1 MKAMKS
7 KWLALFLAVIMTF
20 TLLPSVVFAAGAD
33 TGVAKIGD
41 QTYNSVAEA
50 ITAAG
55 SNATTIELTQNV
67 SEDVT
72 IPQGANIT
80 LYIPEGIT
88 LTNKV
93 GHTITNNGTLTVTG
107 AGTVDNVTHAKG
119 ALVNYGTAI
128 LEGATFTRSAEAST
142 STTSSGGNSW
152 YVIDNHGTMTITGTA
167 NVVNNGY
174 FSSLIRNIGTADAA
188 SSLTV
193 SGNATLRQDNFI
205 ALKND
210 DYGNVA
216 VTGGTI
222 TSNEQAIQNW
232 SQAAISG
239 GTLNGQVITWSYEG
253 FASATEI
260 SGNAVV
266 NGDVVAVNYDG
277 GTSIP
282 SVTIKG
288 GTITGEI
295 SKATYNN
302 GLQPA
307 APDAASSSIV
317 VSGGTFSN
325 AVDSNFFADNFYLH
339 QNPDGSYSVHEH
351 NMVMK
356 YDAENHWYECSVCG
370 EKADVSAHT
379 FGEWNITKE
388 ATATE
393 AGSREKVCSVCGYQ
407 VVEEI
412 PATGDASST
421 PTEEEMTNGTTT
433 IDTDVNSANPQ
444 TSDNSYVFL
453 GITLLCLSGAGLAGT
468 VIFRKKYS
476 K

>member
-253 FASATEI
+253 CNLQHLTQLLPLLLFQAVLSPTLQIQTFLLII
-260 SGNAVV
+260 SICTKIRMVPIL
-266 NGDVVAVNYDG
+266 YM
-277 GTSIP
+277 SI
-282 SVTIKG
+282 TW
-288 GTITGEI
+288 
-295 SKATYNN
+295 
-302 GLQPA
+302 L
-307 APDAASSSIV
+307 
-317 VSGGTFSN
+317 
-325 AVDSNFFADNFYLH
+325 
-339 QNPDGSYSVHEH
+339 
-351 NMVMK
+351 
-356 YDAENHWYECSVCG
+356 
-370 EKADVSAHT
+370 
-379 FGEWNITKE
+379 
-388 ATATE
+388 
-393 AGSREKVCSVCGYQ
+393 
-407 VVEEI
+407 
-412 PATGDASST
+412 
-421 PTEEEMTNGTTT
+421 
-433 IDTDVNSANPQ
+433 
-444 TSDNSYVFL
+444 
-453 GITLLCLSGAGLAGT
+453 
-468 VIFRKKYS
+468 
-476 K
+476 

>member
-1 MKAMKS
+1 MAG
-7 KWLALFLAVIMTF
+7 AFLTVIMAF
-20 TLLPSVVFAAGAD
+20 TLLPSVVFAENANA
-33 TGVAKIGD
+33 GVAKIGD
-41 QTYNSVAEA
+41 QTYDSVAKA

-55 SNATTIELTQNV
+55 SNVTTIELTQSV

-80 LYIPEGIT
+80 LHIPEGIT
-88 LTNKV
+88 LTNKT
-93 GHTITNNGTLTVTG
+93 GHTIINNGTLTVTG

-119 ALVNYGTAI
+119 ALVNNGTVI
-128 LEGATFTRSAEAST
+128 LEGATFTRSKEAST
-142 STTSSGGNSW
+142 SSTSSGGNSW

-174 FSSLIRNIGTADAA
+174 FSSLIRNIGTANAA

-216 VTGGTI
+216 ITGGTI

-266 NGDVVAVNYDG
+266 NGNVVAVNYDG

-295 SKATYNN
+295 SKATYHN

-307 APDAASSSIV
+307 APNETSSSIV

-379 FGEWNITKE
+379 FGEWNVTKE
-388 ATATE
+388 ATETE
-393 AGSREKVCSVCGYQ
+393 VGSKEKVCSICGHK

-412 PATGDASST
+412 PATGTVSST
-421 PTEEEMTNGTTT
+421 PTEEMTNGTTT
-433 IDTDVNSANPQ
+433 SNVNSENPQ
-444 TSDNSYVFL
+444 TGENSYVFL
-453 GITLLCLSGAGLAGT
+453 GVALLCLSGAGLVGT
-468 VIFRKKYS
+468 FIFRKKYS

>member
-7 KWLALFLAVIMTF
+7 KWLALFLTVIMTF
-20 TLLPSVVFAAGAD
+20 TLLPSVVFAAGED

-88 LTNKV
+88 LTNKA

-142 STTSSGGNSW
+142 SATSSGGNSW

-174 FSSLIRNIGTADAA
+174 FSSLSRNIGTADAA

-222 TSNEQAIQNW
+222 TSNEQTIQNW

-325 AVDSNFFADNFYLH
+325 AVDSNFFADNFYLN

-356 YDAENHWYECSVCG
+356 YDADNHWYE
-370 EKADVSAHT
+370 
-379 FGEWNITKE
+379 
-388 ATATE
+388 
-393 AGSREKVCSVCGYQ
+393 CSVCGYQ

-412 PATGDASST
+412 SATGDASST

-433 IDTDVNSANPQ
+433 TDVNSANPQ
-444 TSDNSYVFL
+444 TGDNSYVFL
-453 GITLLCLSGAGLAGT
+453 GIALLCLSGAGLAGT

>member
-7 KWLALFLAVIMTF
+7 KWLALFLTVIMTF
-20 TLLPSVVFAAGAD
+20 TLLPSVVFAAGED

-88 LTNKV
+88 LTNKA

-142 STTSSGGNSW
+142 SATSSGGNSW

-188 SSLTV
+188 SSLIV

-222 TSNEQAIQNW
+222 TSNEQAVQNW
-232 SQAAISG
+232 SQATISS
-239 GTLNGQVITWSYEG
+239 GTLNGKVITWSYEG
-253 FASATEI
+253 SSSATEI

-325 AVDSNFFADNFYLH
+325 VVDSNFFADNFYLN

-356 YDAENHWYECSVCG
+356 YDAENHWYE
-370 EKADVSAHT
+370 
-379 FGEWNITKE
+379 
-388 ATATE
+388 
-393 AGSREKVCSVCGYQ
+393 CSVCGYQ

-433 IDTDVNSANPQ
+433 DVNSANPQ
-444 TSDNSYVFL
+444 TGDNSYVFL
-453 GITLLCLSGAGLAGT
+453 GIALLCLSGAGLAGT

>member
-7 KWLALFLAVIMTF
+7 KWLALFLTVIMTF
-20 TLLPSVVFAAGAD
+20 TLLPSVVFAAGED

-88 LTNKV
+88 LTNKA
-93 GHTITNNGTLTVTG
+93 GHTITNNGTLTVIG

-222 TSNEQAIQNW
+222 TSNEQTIQNW

-325 AVDSNFFADNFYLH
+325 AVDSNFFADNFY
-339 QNPDGSYSVHEH
+339 QR
-351 NMVMK
+351 
-356 YDAENHWYECSVCG
+356 
-370 EKADVSAHT
+370 
-379 FGEWNITKE
+379 I
-388 ATATE
+388 
-393 AGSREKVCSVCGYQ
+393 R
-407 VVEEI
+407 
-412 PATGDASST
+412 
-421 PTEEEMTNGTTT
+421 
-433 IDTDVNSANPQ
+433 
-444 TSDNSYVFL
+444 
-453 GITLLCLSGAGLAGT
+453 LLSLLL
-468 VIFRKKYS
+468 
-476 K
+476 

>member
-7 KWLALFLAVIMTF
+7 KWLALFLTVIMTF
-20 TLLPSVVFAAGAD
+20 TLLPSVVFAAGED

-88 LTNKV
+88 LTNKA
-93 GHTITNNGTLTVTG
+93 GHTITNNGTLTVIG

-222 TSNEQAIQNW
+222 TSNEQTIQNW

-325 AVDSNFFADNFYLH
+325 AVDSNFFADNFYLN

-356 YDAENHWYECSVCG
+356 YDADNHWYECSVCG

-379 FGEWNITKE
+379 FGEWNVTKE

-393 AGSREKVCSVCGYQ
+393 AGSREKVCSACGDQ

-412 PATGDASST
+412 SATGDASST
-421 PTEEEMTNGTTT
+421 PTKEEMTNGTTT
-433 IDTDVNSANPQ
+433 TDVNSANPQ
-444 TSDNSYVFL
+444 TGDNSYVFL
-453 GITLLCLSGAGLAGT
+453 GIALLCLSGAGLAGT